1 MTTVGAPISAG
12 VRGSAWKNDTGEDV
26 IRVPGHRIGGAIRH
40 AANLAAAALA
50 TFLVLVIGASVVC
63 TVTNHHLEQVVTGSM
78 VPVIPVGSMVLT
90 EQVGVSSLHVGDIL
104 VFAKPSNTSEVIVH
118 RIVQLAAGRDGAVQV
133 RTKGDANSAVDPWIL
148 QQGGRGLANR
158 AVYILPSLGTAAYLA
173 RAGLIVLLGALLIAG
188 VVTWSRRQFMAI
200 VRNVD

>member
-12 VRGSAWKNDTGEDV
+12 VRGRAWREDTAEDV

-50 TFLVLVIGASVVC
+50 TFLVFIIGASVAC

-104 VFAKPSNTSEVIVH
+104 VFAKPSNKSEVIVH
-118 RIVQLAAGRDGAVQV
+118 RIVQLAVGRDGAVQL

-148 QQGGRGLANR
+148 QQGGHGLANR
-158 AVYILPSLGTAAYLA
+158 AIYILPSLGTAAYLA
-173 RAGLIVLLGALLIAG
+173 RVGLVVLLCGLLAGGVIA
-188 VVTWSRRQFMAI
+188 WSRRQLLAI